1 MGKAISG
8 EDAVDR
14 GNGRQWSDSLL
25 LQYPGDGLS
34 SIRES
39 PIVEVEPFHYNDLFD
54 FHRGIEVH
62 RFLSRQQKDDVV
74 IREDQV
80 KIEISVLEP
89 IIGDD
94 LIYEKSEVIG
104 DGKDGFA
111 GITAYEIEGPL
122 VVGLDSRLLA
132 AGLEGVY
139 LHDHVS
145 PSLLSK
151 MELLRTCCLRKFSS
165 MVSTP
170 WTAALM
176 RAWIASWLMTLG
188 RPLAR

>member
-1 MGKAISG
+1 M
-8 EDAVDR
+8 
-14 GNGRQWSDSLL
+14 
-25 LQYPGDGLS
+25 
-34 SIRES
+34 
-39 PIVEVEPFHYNDLFD
+39 
-54 FHRGIEVH
+54 
-62 RFLSRQQKDDVV
+62 
-74 IREDQV
+74 
-80 KIEISVLEP
+80 EISVLEP

-94 LIYEKSEVIG
+94 LLYEKSEVIG
-104 DGKDGFA
+104 DGKEVFT

-122 VVGLDSRLLA
+122 VVGLNSRLLA
-132 AGLEGVY
+132 ARLEGVY
-139 LHDHVS
+139 FHDHVS

-151 MELLRTCCLRKFSS
+151 MELLRTCCLRKLSS

>member
-1 MGKAISG
+1 MEISG
-8 EDAVDR
+8 
-14 GNGRQWSDSLL
+14 
-25 LQYPGDGLS
+25 
-34 SIRES
+34 
-39 PIVEVEPFHYNDLFD
+39 
-54 FHRGIEVH
+54 
-62 RFLSRQQKDDVV
+62 
-74 IREDQV
+74 
-80 KIEISVLEP
+80 LEP
-89 IIGDD
+89 IIGND
-94 LIYEKSEVIG
+94 LIYEKSEVIS

-111 GITAYEIEGPL
+111 GITAYEIEDSL
-122 VVGLDSRLLA
+122 VVRLDSRLLTA
-132 AGLEGVY
+132 VMEWVY
-139 LHDHVS
+139 FHDHVS